1 MRTHLDSASTRRT
14 DPAPERTS
22 SAGGTPRAWR
32 MAAQDSSPFTLDCPA
47 PASRHVTT
55 QPTRCVHPSSWLP
68 PPSIPIFPYQKA
80 EKSPQNQHVLFF
92 NAPSAY
98 RRSSRRFR
106 VCSCYWVRCTRSVGI
121 APLLF
126 GCIATSRV
134 QRHVTGAA
142 ALALFVK
149 AKSWVLWR
157 LVEAASFRVVV
168 CWFSACCGVMP
179 PRARWGRRVLYQWT
193 QAAVSRSTSRRGRV

>member
-80 EKSPQNQHVLFF
+80 EKSPQNQHVVSILHVGAHHLQYRFF
-92 NAPSAY
+92 RTNKPKSHHTTNTLYPSFTLAPTTFDTAFSA
-98 RRSSRRFR
+98 
-106 VCSCYWVRCTRSVGI
+106 
-121 APLLF
+121 P
-126 GCIATSRV
+126 TSRKLPTKPT
-134 QRHVTGAA
+134 R
-142 ALALFVK
+142 FV
-149 AKSWVLWR
+149 L
-157 LVEAASFRVVV
+157 
-168 CWFSACCGVMP
+168 
-179 PRARWGRRVLYQWT
+179 
-193 QAAVSRSTSRRGRV
+193 